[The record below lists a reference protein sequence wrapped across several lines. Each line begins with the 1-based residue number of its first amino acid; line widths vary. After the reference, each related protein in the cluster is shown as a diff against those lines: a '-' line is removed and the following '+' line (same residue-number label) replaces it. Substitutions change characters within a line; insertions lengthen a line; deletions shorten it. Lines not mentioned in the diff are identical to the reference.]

1 MKTLLV
7 ALVAALGALASLPAS
22 AQFQKPEDAIKYR
35 KAAFTVMGAHF
46 GRIGA
51 MASGKVPFDAA
62 AAAANADIVSTM
74 SRLPYAGFIEGTAT
88 GDTRAKPEIWTERAK
103 FDAAANKMQE
113 EVGKLNVAAKSGNL
127 DQIKVAFGAAG
138 QSCKACHDN
147 YRKD

>member
-1 MKTLLV
+1 MKRLLV
-7 ALVAALGALASLPAS
+7 ALVATLGALASLPAS

-51 MASGKVPFDAA
+51 MASGKAPFDAA

-74 SRLPYAGFIEGTAT
+74 SRLPYAGFIEGTAS
-88 GDTRAKPEIWTERAK
+88 GETRAKPEIWTERVK
-103 FDAAANKMQE
+103 FDAAAAKMQE

-127 DQIKVAFGAAG
+127 DQIKVAFGPGRA
-138 QSCKACHDN
+138 ST
-147 YRKD
+147 

>member
-7 ALVAALGALASLPAS
+7 ALVAALGALAGLPAS

-51 MASGKVPFDAA
+51 MASGKAPFDAA

-74 SRLPYAGFIEGTAT
+74 SKLPYAGFIEGTAT

>member
-1 MKTLLV
+1 
-7 ALVAALGALASLPAS
+7 
-22 AQFQKPEDAIKYR
+22 
-35 KAAFTVMGAHF
+35 
-46 GRIGA
+46 

-62 AAAANADIVSTM
+62 AAAANADIVATL
-74 SRLPYAGFIEGTAT
+74 SRLPYAGFIEGTAS
-88 GDTRAKPEIWTERAK
+88 GETRAKPEIWTERAK

-147 YRKD
+147 YRKE

>member
-7 ALVAALGALASLPAS
+7 ALVATLGALASLPAS

-51 MASGKVPFDAA
+51 MASGKAPFDAA
-62 AAAANADIVSTM
+62 AAAANADIVATL
-74 SRLPYAGFIEGTAT
+74 SRLPYAGFIEGTAS
-88 GDTRAKPEIWTERAK
+88 GETRAKPEIWTERVK
-103 FDAAANKMQE
+103 FDAAAAKMQE

-147 YRKD
+147 YRKE

>member
-7 ALVAALGALASLPAS
+7 ALVTALGALASLPAS

-51 MASGKVPFDAA
+51 MASGKAPFDAA
-62 AAAANADIVSTM
+62 AAAANDDLVSTM

>member
-51 MASGKVPFDAA
+51 MASGKAPFDAA
-62 AAAANADIVSTM
+62 AAAANADIVATM
-74 SRLPYAGFIEGTAT
+74 SMLPYAGFIEGTAS
-88 GDTRAKPEIWTERAK
+88 GETRAKPEIWTERVK
-103 FDAAANKMQE
+103 FDAAASKMQE

-147 YRKD
+147 YRKE

>member
-1 MKTLLV
+1 MKRLLV
-7 ALVAALGALASLPAS
+7 ALVATLGALASLPAS

-51 MASGKVPFDAA
+51 MASGKAPFDAA
-62 AAAANADIVSTM
+62 AAAANADIVATM
-74 SRLPYAGFIEGTAT
+74 SMLPYAGFIEGTAS

-103 FDAAANKMQE
+103 FDAAANKMQD
-113 EVGKLNVAAKSGNL
+113 EVSKLNVAAKSGNL

>member
-7 ALVAALGALASLPAS
+7 ALVATLGALASLPAS

-62 AAAANADIVSTM
+62 AAAANADIVATL
-74 SRLPYAGFIEGTAT
+74 SRLPYAGFIEGTAS
-88 GDTRAKPEIWTERAK
+88 GETRAKPEIWTERVK
-103 FDAAANKMQE
+103 FDAAAAKMQE
-113 EVGKLNVAAKSGNL
+113 EVAKLNVAAKSGNL

-147 YRKD
+147 YRKE

>member
-51 MASGKVPFDAA
+51 MASGKAPFDAA

-74 SRLPYAGFIEGTAT
+74 SKLPYAGFIEGTAT

-127 DQIKVAFGAAG
+127 DQIKVAVGAAG